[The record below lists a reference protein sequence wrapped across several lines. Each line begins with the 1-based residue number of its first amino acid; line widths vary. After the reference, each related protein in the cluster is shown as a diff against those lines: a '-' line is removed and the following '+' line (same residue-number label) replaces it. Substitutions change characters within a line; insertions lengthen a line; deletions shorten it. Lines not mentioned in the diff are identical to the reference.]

1 MLFVSIKGNISPLFK
16 PHCIY
21 RPTCSEYAVQ
31 AIQKYGVK
39 KGSWLALKRI
49 ARCHPFHKGGYDP
62 RSVKERTGGN
72 MWDWIVNFLYTVLAG
87 LQSFSGDWGMAVI
100 LLTIIIRIILVP
112 MTNKQTASMARM
124 SVVQPKL
131 KEIQERYADDPVRQN
146 EEMRKLY
153 AEINFNPLGGCLPLL
168 LQSPIFIALFTVAKM
183 VPVDSRFYNILPSIA
198 RATSDIFAVDGLVA
212 AIPYIIFVLL
222 FGLTTFLSMAVNART
237 SSGEQRTQ
245 QYMMGG
251 MMTLMMLW
259 FGWTVPAAVLLYYVT
274 SGIWQLA
281 QQQLITKR
289 IMEKEKL
296 KAEAQM
302 ANKPIEVD
310 VVRKEKKPR
319 PHKKA

>member
-1 MLFVSIKGNISPLFK
+1 
-16 PHCIY
+16 
-21 RPTCSEYAVQ
+21 
-31 AIQKYGVK
+31 
-39 KGSWLALKRI
+39 
-49 ARCHPFHKGGYDP
+49 
-62 RSVKERTGGN
+62 
-72 MWDWIVNFLYTVLAG
+72 
-87 LQSFSGDWGMAVI
+87 
-100 LLTIIIRIILVP
+100 
-112 MTNKQTASMARM
+112 
-124 SVVQPKL
+124 
-131 KEIQERYADDPVRQN
+131 
-146 EEMRKLY
+146 MRKLY

-183 VPVDSRFYNILPSIA
+183 VPTDSRFYNILPSIA
-198 RATSDIFAVDGLVA
+198 QTTSDIFANNGLVA
-212 AIPYIIFVLL
+212 AIPYIVFVLL

-319 PHKKA
+319 PHKKG